1 MSTCTEANN
10 VLIKPKIITDK
21 ILKGARLKLDWVTHI
36 IHPSLRKYA
45 YFHPVRGTRLWQLKA
60 RNETKVKAKAQSP
73 QSPSKDF
80 RKKASTNFK
89 D

>member
-21 ILKGARLKLDWVTHI
+21 ILKGARPKLDWVTHI